1 MTRDSASQAYPSTLS
16 AFWYLI
22 SFPGSYVVRVAAALA
37 ILLCVVYSMGLG
49 GVVLWISS
57 SAASFFGSAWS
68 PYALPPLARAALGTA
83 WVVVFTFMFMNMMLS
98 IFLRQPPFPSLLR
111 LLRSHRE
118 LRDDQVSAVMDDWLD
133 SLTVG
138 SRPAAAVGTRITGQV
153 DAG

>member
-1 MTRDSASQAYPSTLS
+1 MTRYSASQPRPSTLS

-49 GVVLWISS
+49 GLVLWVSS
-57 SAASFFGSAWS
+57 STASFFGSEWS
-68 PYALPPLARAALGTA
+68 PYALPPLARAALATA
-83 WVVVFTFMFMNMMLS
+83 WVAVFTFVFMNMMLS
-98 IFLRQPPFPSLLR
+98 ILLRQPPFPSLLQ

-133 SLTVG
+133 TSTVG
-138 SRPAAAVGTRITGQV
+138 SRPAAAGGTRIAGQA
-153 DAG
+153 DAR